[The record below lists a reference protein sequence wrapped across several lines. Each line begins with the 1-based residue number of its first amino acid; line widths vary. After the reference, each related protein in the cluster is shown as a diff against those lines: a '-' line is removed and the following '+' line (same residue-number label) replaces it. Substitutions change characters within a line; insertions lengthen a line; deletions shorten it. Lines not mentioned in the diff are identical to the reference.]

1 MNERRIQRL
10 QEQIK
15 ERLAEILQRDLADPK
30 LGLVTITR
38 ITLDA
43 EFTICKAYWS
53 VIAPT
58 ALGELKARQ
67 NSEAVLHRAAG
78 FCQREI
84 GKSLNTRTTPRLQFV
99 FDEGISGAVR
109 VNRMLGELNQPKPT
123 DPPAAEPSAG
133 GPNVPGPGDSPN
145 PTT

>member
-15 ERLAEILQRDLADPK
+15 ERLAEILLRDLADPK

-38 ITLDA
+38 VTLDA
-43 EFTICKAYWS
+43 EFTTCKAYWS

-58 ALGELKARQ
+58 AVGELKARQ
-67 NSEAVLHRAAG
+67 NSEAVLNRAAG

-84 GKSLNTRTTPRLQFV
+84 GKGLNTRTIPRLQFL

-109 VNRMLGELNQPKPT
+109 VNRMLGELNQPKPET
-123 DPPAAEPSAG
+123 PPTSGPG
-133 GPNVPGPGDSPN
+133 GAGPGDSPIS
-145 PTT
+145 